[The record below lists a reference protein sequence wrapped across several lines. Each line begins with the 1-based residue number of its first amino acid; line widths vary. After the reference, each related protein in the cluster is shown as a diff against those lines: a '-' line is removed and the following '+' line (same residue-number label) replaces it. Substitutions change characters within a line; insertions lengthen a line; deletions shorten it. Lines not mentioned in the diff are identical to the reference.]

1 MRRVEQTIVS
11 SRVSSAGVNWRGMQ
25 TECIEQAEQ
34 RVTGWVDEA
43 GASATLGCIARR
55 MGTAF
60 EATDG
65 LALAACML
73 FS

>member
-1 MRRVEQTIVS
+1 
-11 SRVSSAGVNWRGMQ
+11 MQ

-34 RVTGWVDEA
+34 RVAGWVDEA

-65 LALAACML
+65 LALAECML